1 MPGEYVGNTMEAAEA
16 RQKTGSLPHMLSLS
30 EIVMRNSAKIEEL
43 ERQVAVKQAIR
54 FKANPS
60 PVTMRGERLVAI
72 PEPTLAETV
81 AALCRRLSALERESK
96 EIRGLLTATETPNP
110 GKSP

>member
-1 MPGEYVGNTMEAAEA
+1 MPGEYVGNTAEA
-16 RQKTGSLPHMLSLS
+16 CQEKGRLPHMLSLS

-43 ERQVAVKQAIR
+43 ERQVAVKQTIR
-54 FKANPS
+54 FKPATGL
-60 PVTMRGERLVAI
+60 VAMRGERLVSI

-81 AALCRRLSALERESK
+81 AALCRRLSALERETK